1 MSSTV
6 ISPPADPAMLT
17 EFEAVVAK
25 ASPTPDIRA
34 GFSVALRA
42 LAGGSPVRIEP
53 LSELLTTSQAA
64 DLLNISRT
72 TMVKL
77 LEDGKLP
84 YEQPNVHRLVRRDD
98 VLAYKRERSV
108 MRRAYL
114 RDSLREAV
122 ADGTY
127 FMTAREADEA
137 LAEIRSE
144 R

>member
-1 MSSTV
+1 M
-6 ISPPADPAMLT
+6 
-17 EFEAVVAK
+17 
-25 ASPTPDIRA
+25 
-34 GFSVALRA
+34 
-42 LAGGSPVRIEP
+42 RIEP
-53 LSELLTTSQAA
+53 LSEFLTTSQAA